1 MYMSKIGPAQGL
13 SKEGDAFI
21 ERVRAIVPAL
31 RARAD
36 AEEKARNLS
45 KETIKDLR
53 DTGVIHMHVPKE
65 FGGGDLGFWEHY
77 EMSYLVSQG
86 SASAGWV
93 ASFLA
98 QCAIW
103 IRKYSPE
110 VQAQVFSDPD
120 YNGCCGTNQARE
132 GSNVRKVDGGWILNG
147 RWGFSSGCMH
157 STWAVVSVPH
167 ELDGRKT
174 RMFCLVPMREMAID
188 DMWFTTGLCATAS
201 NDILAKDVF
210 IPDERV
216 QDMETYISAEAP
228 GVKADPNNDLSR
240 CPIFRI
246 AALGHPAYPLGAA
259 HRALEIFKTDIL
271 PRRARYW
278 GGGPLMQSETIHR
291 IFGACYAKLRA
302 AEMMQREVV
311 EGTIA
316 GLHNG
321 FTLEDRADLTLL
333 SATAVDWAADAV
345 AEIVRQAG
353 GSIHFAGEEL
363 DRINRDMLM
372 LGNHS
377 TGDVNYA
384 EETCGRVLLGLGLQ
398 GRIPAFF

>member
-1 MYMSKIGPAQGL
+1 MYMAKIGPNDGL
-13 SKEGDAFI
+13 SKEGAEFV

-31 RARAD
+31 RGRANE
-36 AEEKARNLS
+36 EEKQRNLS
-45 KETIKDLR
+45 RETVDDLR
-53 DTGVIHMHVPKE
+53 AAGVIHMHVPKE
-65 FGGGDLGFWEHY
+65 FGGGDLGFWEHF

-103 IRKYSPE
+103 IRKYSPK
-110 VQAQVFSDPD
+110 VQAEVFGDPE

-132 GSNVRKVDGGWILNG
+132 GSQIRKVDGGWILNG

-167 ELDGRKT
+167 EFEGRKT
-174 RMFCLVPMREMAID
+174 RMFCLVPMRDMEID
-188 DMWFTTGLCATAS
+188 DMWYTTGLRATAS

-216 QDMETYISAEAP
+216 QDMETYISEEAP
-228 GVKADPNNDLSR
+228 GVKADPENELAR

-259 HRALEIFKTDIL
+259 HRALEIFRDEIG

-278 GGGPLMQSETIHR
+278 GGGPLMQSSTIHR
-291 IFGACYAKLRA
+291 IFGASYAKMRA

-311 EGTIA
+311 EGTIR
-316 GLHNG
+316 GIREG
-321 FTLEDRADLTLL
+321 FSMEDRADLTLL
-333 SATAVDWAADAV
+333 SATSVDWAAQVV
-345 AEIVRQAG
+345 ADIVRQAG
-353 GSIHFAGEEL
+353 GSIHFEGEEL

-384 EETCGRVLLGLGLQ
+384 EETCGRVLLGLGLE